1 MAGFQVSTEGYD
13 QAESLLKKAIQ
24 VKPTDPRSYSNL
36 GTLYFQRGQYAKAVP
51 MFEQAVARGPGPS
64 YAMVGN
70 LADSYRWAPGFES
83 KAPPTYRRAIELAEQ
98 QLAINPRN
106 AAVLSSAAVY
116 RSKLGEKDRALQD
129 IAAARKFAPADKTIS
144 FKAVVVLELL
154 GRRAEALAAVRDLVK
169 GGLAAEQIQG
179 EPELKSLRQDPA
191 FIRMVSR
198 DAAGNASP
206 TQPK

>member
-1 MAGFQVSTEGYD
+1 LYVAWRRYE

-24 VKPTDPRSYSNL
+24 VKPTDPRGYSNL
-36 GTLYFQRGQYAKAVP
+36 GTLYFQRGQFGKAVP

-83 KAPPTYRRAIELAEQ
+83 KAPATYQRALELAEQ
-98 QLAINPRN
+98 QLAINPNN
-106 AAVLSSAAVY
+106 ASVLSSAAVY
-116 RSKLGEKDRALQD
+116 RSKIGQKDRALED
-129 IAAARKFAPADKTIS
+129 IATARKLAPADKTIS

-154 GRRAEALAAVRDLVK
+154 GRRIDALELVRDLLK
-169 GGLAAEQIQG
+169 GGFAPDQIED
-179 EPELKSLRQDPA
+179 EPELKGLRQDPV

-198 DAAGNASP
+198 DAGGNATT
-206 TQPK
+206 TQKK